1 MNTPSI
7 AEFPDEGAR
16 LREWQRRRADEEKEM
31 VIQALLKEPSERT
44 AKDWTWIQYSR
55 FGTASGCGY

>member
-1 MNTPSI
+1 MNLDELPSG
-7 AEFPDEGAR
+7 DLDR
-16 LREWQRRRADEEKEM
+16 LAAYRRARAEEEKEM